1 MEKRGL
7 EKLLNAF
14 IDSLPKMRSKRDN
27 KIHSDFKQLGTD
39 TGRFSCSNPNLQ
51 QIPSSNKEIR
61 MMFKA
66 SEIYSSIDIDEEN
79 CCKISN

>member
-1 MEKRGL
+1 M
-7 EKLLNAF
+7 NAF

-39 TGRFSCSNPNLQ
+39 TGRFSCSQPNLQ

-66 SEIYSSIDIDEEN
+66 SDGYVLVGSDYSQQEPRILTAY
-79 CCKISN
+79 